1 MRLIIPITAPYLTLR
16 YGAFP
21 GPADVRILDFN
32 APQHALLTGFAR
44 FSSVPPRARIG
55 MMSRI
60 TTRGLPHGDRHI
72 PARLNAYARR
82 HTLRQRAELPGVS
95 ETPNH
100 LASRSLRDGTSQPLP
115 GTGPQPPFTPL
126 TKGRRSG
133 VPSRS
138 RAPPLRHGGC
148 ISVETGHNPM
158 QKFMPILVPFVLALL
173 IAAPVAAQPR
183 SDTLL
188 RDEIASA
195 IEDADLPIGIF
206 DVEVRD
212 GVAVLSGEV
221 LNEATRS
228 RVVELALFVDG
239 VAAVETNIT
248 VLEPDDLGDPDAE
261 PDGPEDPEAAAPAP
275 LPEEEAGAAPPA
287 PARGMA
293 TRPDDAVRSEVA
305 REIERADL
313 EGGDPRV
320 SVVDGVVRLTGQVV
334 SAWEWR
340 DVVERAESVAGVLAV
355 DPDLEVA
362 EPESMDDLVEGVR
375 RAVLRYSYYT
385 VFDDINFGMEKPYEI
400 VLLGAVTEP
409 FKKTEIEKRVSRV
422 FGVKSVDNRIE
433 VLPLSPNDQDLRR
446 ALYYRIYRD
455 PRFSD
460 RANRVNPPIHIVVSR
475 GVVALTGVVRSA
487 IESRILESIARSTP
501 GVFRVI
507 NRLEH

>member
-1 MRLIIPITAPYLTLR
+1 
-16 YGAFP
+16 
-21 GPADVRILDFN
+21 
-32 APQHALLTGFAR
+32 
-44 FSSVPPRARIG
+44 
-55 MMSRI
+55 
-60 TTRGLPHGDRHI
+60 
-72 PARLNAYARR
+72 
-82 HTLRQRAELPGVS
+82 
-95 ETPNH
+95 
-100 LASRSLRDGTSQPLP
+100 
-115 GTGPQPPFTPL
+115 
-126 TKGRRSG
+126 
-133 VPSRS
+133 
-138 RAPPLRHGGC
+138 
-148 ISVETGHNPM
+148 M

-221 LNEATRS
+221 LNDATRS

-248 VLEPDDLGDPDAE
+248 VLRPDDLGDPEEESEA
-261 PDGPEDPEAAAPAP
+261 PEAAAPAP
-275 LPEEEAGAAPPA
+275 LPEEEAAAAPPV

-293 TRPDDAVRSEVA
+293 TRADDAVRSEVA

-320 SVVDGVVRLTGQVV
+320 SVVDGVVRLTGQVA

-340 DVVERAESVAGVLAV
+340 DLVERAESVAGVLAV

-385 VFDDINFGMEKPYEI
+385 VFDDINFGMEQPYEI

-446 ALYYRIYRD
+446 ALFYRIYRD

>member
-1 MRLIIPITAPYLTLR
+1 M
-16 YGAFP
+16 
-21 GPADVRILDFN
+21 
-32 APQHALLTGFAR
+32 H
-44 FSSVPPRARIG
+44 
-55 MMSRI
+55 
-60 TTRGLPHGDRHI
+60 
-72 PARLNAYARR
+72 
-82 HTLRQRAELPGVS
+82 
-95 ETPNH
+95 
-100 LASRSLRDGTSQPLP
+100 
-115 GTGPQPPFTPL
+115 
-126 TKGRRSG
+126 
-133 VPSRS
+133 
-138 RAPPLRHGGC
+138 
-148 ISVETGHNPM
+148 
-158 QKFMPILVPFVLALL
+158 ILVPIVLALL
-173 IAAPVAAQPR
+173 MAAPAPAQPR

-188 RDEIASA
+188 RDEITAA
-195 IEDADLPIGIF
+195 IEEANLPIGIF
-206 DVEVRD
+206 EVEVRD

-221 LNEATRS
+221 LNESTRTQ
-228 RVVELALFVDG
+228 VVELALFVDG
-239 VAAVETNIT
+239 VVAVETDIA
-248 VLEPDDLGDPDAE
+248 VLQTQEQEEAE
-261 PDGPEDPEAAAPAP
+261 EEGTASEASAAEAEEAAAGAPAP
-275 LPEEEAGAAPPA
+275 PPPA
-287 PARGMA
+287 RTASRA
-293 TRPDDAVRSEVA
+293 DETVRAEVA

-320 SVVDGVVRLTGQVV
+320 SVVDGVVRLTGQVA

-340 DVVERAESVAGVLAV
+340 DIVERAESVAGVLAV

-385 VFDDINFGMEKPYEI
+385 VFDDINFGMEQPYEI

-433 VLPLSPNDQDLRR
+433 VLPLSPNDQDLRS

>member
-1 MRLIIPITAPYLTLR
+1 M
-16 YGAFP
+16 
-21 GPADVRILDFN
+21 
-32 APQHALLTGFAR
+32 H
-44 FSSVPPRARIG
+44 
-55 MMSRI
+55 
-60 TTRGLPHGDRHI
+60 
-72 PARLNAYARR
+72 
-82 HTLRQRAELPGVS
+82 
-95 ETPNH
+95 
-100 LASRSLRDGTSQPLP
+100 
-115 GTGPQPPFTPL
+115 
-126 TKGRRSG
+126 
-133 VPSRS
+133 
-138 RAPPLRHGGC
+138 
-148 ISVETGHNPM
+148 
-158 QKFMPILVPFVLALL
+158 ILVPIVLALL
-173 IAAPVAAQPR
+173 MAAPAPAQPR

-188 RDEIASA
+188 RDEITAA
-195 IEDADLPIGIF
+195 IEEANLPIGIF
-206 DVEVRD
+206 EVEVRD

-221 LNEATRS
+221 LNESTRTQ
-228 RVVELALFVDG
+228 VVELALFVDG
-239 VAAVETNIT
+239 VVAVETDIA
-248 VLEPDDLGDPDAE
+248 VLQTQEQEEAE
-261 PDGPEDPEAAAPAP
+261 EEGTASEAPAAEAEEAAARAPAP
-275 LPEEEAGAAPPA
+275 PPPA
-287 PARGMA
+287 RTASRA
-293 TRPDDAVRSEVA
+293 DETVQAEVA

-320 SVVDGVVRLTGQVV
+320 SVVDGVVRLTGQVA

-340 DVVERAESVAGVLAV
+340 DLVERAESVAGVLAV

-385 VFDDINFGMEKPYEI
+385 VFDDINFGMEQPYEI

-446 ALYYRIYRD
+446 ALFYRIYRD

>member
-1 MRLIIPITAPYLTLR
+1 M
-16 YGAFP
+16 
-21 GPADVRILDFN
+21 
-32 APQHALLTGFAR
+32 H
-44 FSSVPPRARIG
+44 
-55 MMSRI
+55 
-60 TTRGLPHGDRHI
+60 
-72 PARLNAYARR
+72 
-82 HTLRQRAELPGVS
+82 
-95 ETPNH
+95 
-100 LASRSLRDGTSQPLP
+100 
-115 GTGPQPPFTPL
+115 
-126 TKGRRSG
+126 
-133 VPSRS
+133 
-138 RAPPLRHGGC
+138 
-148 ISVETGHNPM
+148 
-158 QKFMPILVPFVLALL
+158 ILVPIVLALL
-173 IAAPVAAQPR
+173 MAAPAPAQPR

-188 RDEIASA
+188 RDEITAA
-195 IEDADLPIGIF
+195 IEEANLPIGIF
-206 DVEVRD
+206 EVEVRD

-221 LNEATRS
+221 LNESTRTQ
-228 RVVELALFVDG
+228 VVELALFVDG
-239 VAAVETNIT
+239 VVAVETDIA
-248 VLEPDDLGDPDAE
+248 VLQTQEQEEAE
-261 PDGPEDPEAAAPAP
+261 EEGTASEAPAAEAEEAAARAPAP
-275 LPEEEAGAAPPA
+275 PPPA
-287 PARGMA
+287 RTASRA
-293 TRPDDAVRSEVA
+293 DETVRAEVA

-385 VFDDINFGMEKPYEI
+385 VFDDINFGMEEPYEI

-409 FKKTEIEKRVSRV
+409 FKKTEIEKRVAKV

-433 VLPLSPNDQDLRR
+433 VLPLSPNDQDLRS